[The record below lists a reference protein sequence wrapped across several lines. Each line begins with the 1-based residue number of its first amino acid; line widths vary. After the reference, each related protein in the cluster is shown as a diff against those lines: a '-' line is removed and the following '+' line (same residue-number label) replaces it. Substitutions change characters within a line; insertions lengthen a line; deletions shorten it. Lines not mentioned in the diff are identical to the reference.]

1 MDAPCLALI
10 LKMSWFWTP
19 PPPTLM
25 DGYLTAKFC
34 KLMRVQH
41 TCKPDKSSYPSIQR
55 RRREELSDYQN
66 QEGKSKTLSN
76 LNLLIKK
83 TNILFPWF
91 TGSLSG
97 EVIHKLLGLLG
108 CCAVLLSHHMKNAHL
123 STTHFTS
130 RPMPSDNMVFALWE
144 VFFKTKYYYF
154 CSQLFFIYFLIILMC
169 RY

>member
-10 LKMSWFWTP
+10 LKISWFWTP

-55 RRREELSDYQN
+55 RRREDYQD

-83 TNILFPWF
+83 
-91 TGSLSG
+91 
-97 EVIHKLLGLLG
+97 KLIICFLDSRGDCQG
-108 CCAVLLSHHMKNAHL
+108 KL
-123 STTHFTS
+123 STNCWACWAVVLSFSLTTWKMHTCPQPISPAAPCPRITWFLQFG
-130 RPMPSDNMVFALWE
+130 R
-144 VFFKTKYYYF
+144 YF
-154 CSQLFFIYFLIILMC
+154 LKQNIIIFIFLIILMC
-169 RY
+169 EC

>member
-1 MDAPCLALI
+1 
-10 LKMSWFWTP
+10 
-19 PPPTLM
+19 M

-83 TNILFPWF
+83 TNILFP
-91 TGSLSG
+91 
-97 EVIHKLLGLLG
+97 
-108 CCAVLLSHHMKNAHL
+108 
-123 STTHFTS
+123 
-130 RPMPSDNMVFALWE
+130 
-144 VFFKTKYYYF
+144 
-154 CSQLFFIYFLIILMC
+154 
-169 RY
+169 